1 MVKSELITKSPLR
14 IFESSTH
21 GGVGKGNIAVIA
33 APKGVGKT
41 ACLVHIAT
49 DQLLQ
54 KNHVIHV
61 TFCDTPDHIITWYED
76 IFKEISRRF
85 KTDNSLEIHD
95 EIVRNRLIM
104 NFKQSSTLV
113 THVIAS
119 IKKLVEKIHFSAD
132 VIVIDGY
139 DFSKATP
146 KDILAFKTFA
156 EDLDLEIWFSVSLKG
171 KGNYFNENGIPD
183 VLARFIDEISIVIIL
198 ESHEDHVR
206 LKLIKDHDDQAV
218 SNMHLKLD
226 PAILL
231 IAEE

>member
-1 MVKSELITKSPLR
+1 M
-14 IFESSTH
+14 
-21 GGVGKGNIAVIA
+21 
-33 APKGVGKT
+33 GKT

-54 KNHVIHV
+54 ENHVIHV
-61 TFCDTPDHIITWYED
+61 TFCDSPDHIVTWYED

-85 KTDNSLEIHD
+85 KTDNTLEIHD
-95 EIVRNRLIM
+95 EVVRNRLIM
-104 NFKQSSTLV
+104 NFKQSTTPV
-113 THVIAS
+113 THVVDS

-139 DFSKATP
+139 DFSKATA

-156 EDLDLEIWFSVSLKG
+156 ENLDLEIWFSVSLKG
-171 KGNYFNENGIPD
+171 KGNYFNENGIPEII
-183 VLARFIDEISIVIIL
+183 AGFIDSISIVISL
-198 ESHEDHVR
+198 ESREDHVR
-206 LKLIKDHDDQAV
+206 LKLIKDHDDQTV
-218 SNMHLKLD
+218 SEMHLKLD